1 MSVNTTKSY
10 WFYYNQAYLTA
21 KILSFLAM
29 ASRRKFLHQGGVG
42 LLSALALPAVPLP
55 VSSSSFEG
63 LIVKDQEGEAVLMR
77 GGTSVVR
84 IKIAKSQGANS
95 LSFLSESISPGDVLP
110 VHKHSNE
117 DELIFILKG
126 SGLFTLGEKETSVE
140 EGTVIIVPKGTWHGL
155 QNTGSLHIEMRFAYT
170 PSGFEGFFREVGT
183 PVGQPFVQKT
193 MEVRRAI
200 AKKWGMIY
208 KV

>member
-1 MSVNTTKSY
+1 MATRRN
-10 WFYYNQAYLTA
+10 
-21 KILSFLAM
+21 FLE
-29 ASRRKFLHQGGVG
+29 QGGVG
-42 LLSALALPAVPLP
+42 LLSVFALPAVALP
-55 VSSSSFEG
+55 EEVSSFEG
-63 LIVKDQEGEAVLMR
+63 LIVNELDGEAVRMR

-95 LSFLSESISPGDVLP
+95 LCFLSESISPGDALP

-117 DELIFILKG
+117 DELIFIHKG
-126 SGLFTLGEKETSVE
+126 SGMFTLGEKVTPVA
-140 EGTVIIVPKGTWHGL
+140 EGAVILVPKGTWHGL
-155 QNTGSLHIEMRFAYT
+155 QNTGSVNIEMRFAFT

-183 PVGQPFVQKT
+183 PMGQPFVQKT
-193 MEVRRAI
+193 LEERRAI